1 MAVTITWRIQ
11 TESHADNVE
20 KYIDSVNW
28 EVKAEEPTGTK
39 DSDGNDETYKALWE
53 GSTDL
58 DKPDTLV
65 PYATFN
71 KQSTLVDAVKAK
83 IGDERVTFIEN
94 ELKRQIDIQ
103 ANPLVTTP
111 PD

>member
-20 KYIDSVNW
+20 KYIDSVNY
-28 EVKAEEPTGTK
+28 EVKGEEPTGTK
-39 DSDGNDETYKALWE
+39 DSEGNDETYKALWE
-53 GSTDL
+53 GSTGL

-94 ELKRQIDIQ
+94 EIKRMIDEQ